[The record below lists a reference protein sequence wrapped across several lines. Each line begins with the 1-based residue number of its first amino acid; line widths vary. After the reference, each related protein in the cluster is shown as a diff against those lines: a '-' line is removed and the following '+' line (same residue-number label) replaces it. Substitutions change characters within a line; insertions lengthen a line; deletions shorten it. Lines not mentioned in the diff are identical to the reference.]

1 MDGCLCVFERRI
13 THNLTPLTPHHITL
27 SFRSGKYHKVEKR
40 YREAKIKCDTTHMAM
55 EDLHNYHKA
64 LDRALMRY
72 HKMKA
77 RTAVLGVVWCN

>member
-1 MDGCLCVFERRI
+1 M
-13 THNLTPLTPHHITL
+13 
-27 SFRSGKYHKVEKR
+27 EKR

-77 RTAVLGVVWCN
+77 RGICRVLCWCWGVGDDE